1 MKYNFEADIDLLRD
15 VVKDSSCFAEVFRHF
30 GMTKCPTYYY
40 TKLKIILG
48 RHNIDYT
55 HFDARI
61 NSNKTLI
68 QNGKLKEVNIEDI
81 LSNNV
86 WMNSNNVKRK
96 LFSTGLKTR
105 QCEECGLGDE
115 WNGKPI
121 VHHLDHIDGNNRNNA
136 LVNLRILCPNCHS
149 QTDTYSR
156 SKK

>member
-1 MKYNFEADIDLLRD
+1 MKYDFESDIDLLRQ
-15 VVKDSSCFAEVFRHF
+15 VVANSSCFAEVFRQF
-30 GMTKCPTYYY
+30 GMTKSPTFYYS
-40 TKLKIILG
+40 KLKIIFD
-48 RHNIDYT
+48 RHHIDYT

-68 QNGKLKEVNIEDI
+68 QNGKSKEIDINDI

-96 LFSTGLKTR
+96 LYNSGLKER
-105 QCEECGLGDE
+105 RCEECGLRDE

-136 LVNLRILCPNCHS
+136 LENLRILCPNCHS

-156 SKK
+156 SK